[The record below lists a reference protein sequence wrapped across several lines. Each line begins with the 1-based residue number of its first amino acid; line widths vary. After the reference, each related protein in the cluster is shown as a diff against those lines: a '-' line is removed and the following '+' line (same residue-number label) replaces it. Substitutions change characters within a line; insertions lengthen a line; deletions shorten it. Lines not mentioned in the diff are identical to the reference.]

1 MAAYGGRTPKRHV
14 MYSNSRAI
22 GGFDMGKLCF
32 NYKDPSYNHH
42 RTTKKTVSIKNGKKK
57 VAFQG
62 VKKSLKA
69 SQYLVSTNRFHWA
82 SLGYILKQMDI
93 LQWVFLWCSCLV
105 YMMHCSSQPIIHISW
120 VLLYGSLERISN
132 TRMWLI

>member
-32 NYKDPSYNHH
+32 NYKDPSYKHH
-42 RTTKKTVSIKNGKKK
+42 RTTKKTVSVKNAKKK
-57 VAFQG
+57 VSFQG

-69 SQYLVSTNRFHWA
+69 SQYLVSTNRFHWV
-82 SLGYILKQMDI
+82 SLGYHPKQMHI
-93 LQWVFLWCSCLV
+93 L
-105 YMMHCSSQPIIHISW
+105 P
-120 VLLYGSLERISN
+120 
-132 TRMWLI
+132 